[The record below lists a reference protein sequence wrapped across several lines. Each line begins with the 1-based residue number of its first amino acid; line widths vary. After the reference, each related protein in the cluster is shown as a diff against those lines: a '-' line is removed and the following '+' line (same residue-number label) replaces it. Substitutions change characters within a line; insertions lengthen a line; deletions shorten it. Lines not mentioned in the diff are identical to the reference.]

1 MFGFM
6 IADVPSL
13 SPELKARYRGCYC
26 GVCRAIGRRC
36 GQISRCCLTY
46 DVVFLA
52 LTLNGLYE
60 PEEETERRPCPVH
73 PFRRRESWRSEATD
87 YAADLNVLLAQLDC
101 LDDWADERRPLKW
114 AEAKLLEKPAAAAA
128 ERWPR
133 QWTAIR
139 EDLGLLSELERK
151 REPSPD
157 PAANAFGKLMGEL
170 FVLRE
175 DRWAPTL
182 RAMGESMGRFI
193 YLLDAVIDLNSD
205 RRKGLY
211 NPLEAMTAEGAT
223 REDLRAILLELMAD
237 CAGAWEKLPILRDA
251 ELQRSILYSGVW
263 RMLPVMEGKQK

>member
-6 IADVPSL
+6 IADIPSL
-13 SPELKARYRGCYC
+13 SPALKARYRGCYC

-36 GQISRCCLTY
+36 GQVCRCCLTY

-60 PEEETERRPCPVH
+60 PEEEAERRPCPVH

-87 YAADLNVLLAQLDC
+87 YAADLNVLLARLNC
-101 LDDWADERRPLKW
+101 LDDWQDERKPLKW

-133 QWTAIR
+133 QWAAIR
-139 EDLGLLSELERK
+139 ENLSALSELEKR

-157 PAANAFGKLMGEL
+157 PAANAFGRLMGEL

-175 DRWAPTL
+175 DHWAPTL

-193 YLLDAVIDLNSD
+193 YLLDAVLDRAKD
-205 RRKGLY
+205 RRRGLY

-223 REDLRAILLELMAD
+223 QEDLREILTELMAD
-237 CAGAWEKLPILRDA
+237 CAAAWEKLPILRDA
-251 ELQRSILYSGVW
+251 ELQRSVLYSGVW
-263 RMLPVMEGKQK
+263 SMLPVITGAGP

>member
-6 IADVPSL
+6 IADIPSL
-13 SPELKARYRGCYC
+13 SPALKARYRGCYC

-36 GQISRCCLTY
+36 GQVCRCCLTY

-73 PFRRRESWRSEATD
+73 PFRRRESWHSEATD
-87 YAADLNVLLAQLDC
+87 YAADLNVLLARLNC
-101 LDDWADERRPLKW
+101 LDDWQDERNPLKW

-133 QWTAIR
+133 QWAAIR
-139 EDLGLLSELERK
+139 ENLSALSELEKR

-157 PAANAFGKLMGEL
+157 PAANAFGRLMGEL

-175 DRWAPTL
+175 DHWAPTL
-182 RAMGESMGRFI
+182 RAMGESIGRFI
-193 YLLDAVIDLNSD
+193 YLLDAVLDLTKD
-205 RRKGLY
+205 RRRGLY

-223 REDLRAILLELMAD
+223 REDLREILLGLMAD
-237 CAGAWEKLPILRDA
+237 CAGQWEKLPILRDA
-251 ELQRSILYSGVW
+251 ELQRSVLYSGVW
-263 RMLPVMEGKQK
+263 SMLPVITGARS